1 MQQDWF
7 ILTEAERTTAMGLIE
22 PGGPEIDPR
31 AVDGLSP
38 GVGLNLNP
46 DASGYAAGEPVALEG
61 KYVQTRRIVTQ
72 SIPAYPEAM
81 KTYLLTLPWASLDS
95 DTIFIPPEP

>member
-7 ILTEAERTTAMGLIE
+7 ILTEAERTTAMAFIQ
-22 PGGPEIDPR
+22 PGDPEIDPR
-31 AVDGLSP
+31 AVDGVSP

-46 DASGYAAGEPVALEG
+46 DASGYEAGEPITLEG
-61 KYVQTRRIVTQ
+61 KYVQTRRTVTQ
-72 SIPAYPEAM
+72 SIPAYPEAL

-95 DTIFIPPEP
+95 GTIFAPFE